1 MDSNGHQKNKNK
13 KHKKTRR
20 KKRFLHFKLQLII
33 KMCFFDKI
41 NAVVIAGTFKKAL
54 YYPF

>member
-1 MDSNGHQKNKNK
+1 MAT
-13 KHKKTRR
+13 KKT
-20 KKRFLHFKLQLII
+20 KKTQKDPAQETFFNFKLQLII